1 MSVRNWS
8 SRPMLLL
15 LSIGLL
21 TAGIETWAKAPQGT
35 VPGQATAPSS
45 GTISVAPNEVV
56 LRVGNFSLTAAEF
69 ERVVQALPPQ
79 FASTLQNTGADVFV
93 QQYVSMLVLAQEGQR
108 RKLDQG
114 ERFEQTVAFDRLFL
128 LSQLAANAL
137 AESLKAV
144 TQDDVNYHYSSRKAD
159 FEQAK
164 VRGIFVPFETGS
176 SGSGASITPP
186 PVLPTG
192 GTLWQRYTEG
202 QALAKARSIEQR
214 IRAGES
220 MEKIA
225 RQESQHPTASAG
237 GDFGYVRRDQFGTRI
252 VNAIF
257 ALQPSRLSQPVK
269 DTSGYYLFM
278 VEQKRIQPME
288 EVRAMIESHLRQE
301 KLSQVIGNL
310 TKDTVIELNPK
321 FFGTTAGGPGQAPR

>member
-1 MSVRNWS
+1 MSR
-8 SRPMLLL
+8 RLILLL
-15 LSIGLL
+15 LSISFCA
-21 TAGIETWAKAPQGT
+21 AGIATWGQAPQGT
-35 VPGQATAPSS
+35 VPNQATAPSS
-45 GTISVAPNEVV
+45 ATVSVAPDEVV

-69 ERVVQALPPQ
+69 ERVGQALPPQ
-79 FASTLQNTGADVFV
+79 FAAALQDAGAEGFLR
-93 QQYVSMLVLAQEGQR
+93 QYVSMLVLAQEGQR
-108 RKLDQG
+108 RELEQG
-114 ERFEQTVAFDRLFL
+114 EKFEQMVAFDRLFL

-144 TQDDVNYHYSSRKAD
+144 TQDDVNYYFSSRKAD

-164 VRGIFVPFETGS
+164 VRAIFIPFETAS
-176 SGSGASITPP
+176 SGSRAAANPP

-225 RQESQHPTASAG
+225 RQESQHPTASEG
-237 GDFGYVRRDQFGTRI
+237 GDFGYVRRDQFGTRMA
-252 VNAIF
+252 NSIF

-269 DTSGYYLFM
+269 DASGYYLFM

-288 EVRAMIESHLRQE
+288 EVRTLIENTLRQE
-301 KLSQVIGNL
+301 RLSQAIGNL
-310 TKDTVIELNPK
+310 TKNTVIELNPK
-321 FFGTTAGGPGQAPR
+321 FFGPAAGGPGQGPR